1 MIRTAVASSLALAL
15 ILSGAIAL
23 AGSPAEGAAT
33 PADADKFVAEAE
45 KTLAEASIEG
55 NQVGWVNAT
64 YITDDTDAL
73 AARVGA
79 KLTLLGVKYA
89 TEAAK
94 YQQVAGLSPD
104 TKRKLD
110 ILRNGVTLPA
120 PSTPGAADTLSQIA
134 TKLQSDYGKGKG
146 TLDGKPINGSD
157 IEAAMGTT
165 RDPAK
170 LQEMWTSWNDNVGA
184 PSKASYAQ
192 MVGIANEGATELGYK
207 DVGAMWRSGYD
218 MTPEQFAAMTDR
230 LWKQVEPLY
239 KSLHTYVRWKLNE
252 KYGDAVQPKTGP
264 IRADLLGNMWAQE
277 WGNIYDVVAPKGT
290 GDIGYDT
297 GDLLRA
303 KGYDPIK
310 MVKAGEGFYSSLGFA
325 KRCLIRSGRDRRSP
339 SPPTAKSCAMPRPG
353 ISTTRPTCGSR
364 CAPRSTPTIS

>member
-1 MIRTAVASSLALAL
+1 MIRTAVASSLAIAL
-15 ILSGAIAL
+15 VLSGAIAL
-23 AGSPAEGAAT
+23 AGQPAEGAAT
-33 PADADKFVAEAE
+33 AADADKFVADAE
-45 KTLAEASIEG
+45 RKLAQASVEN
-55 NQVGWVNAT
+55 NQINWVNAT
-64 YITDDTDAL
+64 NITDDTDAL
-73 AARVGA
+73 AARDNA
-79 KLTLLGVKYA
+79 KLTLLQVNLA

-94 YQQVAGLSPD
+94 YQKVAGLSPD
-104 TKRKLD
+104 IRRKLD
-110 ILRNGVTLPA
+110 ILRSGITLPA
-120 PSTPGAADTLSQIA
+120 PSRPGAADQLAQIA

-192 MVGIANEGATELGYK
+192 MVGIANEGATGLGYK

-277 WGNIYDVVAPKGT
+277 WGNIYDVVAPKGS

-297 GDLLRA
+297 GALLRD
-303 KGYDPIK
+303 KGYDSIT
-310 MVKAGEGFYSSLGFA
+310 MVKAGEGFYSRWASR
-325 KRCLIRSGRDRRSP
+325 RCPTPSGRAPRLP
-339 SPPTAKSCAMPRPG
+339 SPLTARSCAMPRRG
-353 ISTTRPTCGSR
+353 TSTTSKTCGSR
-364 CAPRSTPTIS
+364 CA